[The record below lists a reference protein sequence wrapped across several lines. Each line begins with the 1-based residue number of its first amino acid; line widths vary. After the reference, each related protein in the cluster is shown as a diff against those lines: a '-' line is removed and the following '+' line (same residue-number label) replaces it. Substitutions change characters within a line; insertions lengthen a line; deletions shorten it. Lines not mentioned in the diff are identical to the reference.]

1 MLGTLRFSSS
11 QNRSRLLYCKQ
22 NMRDPNQRLVHLK
35 LAFFAFIVATVG
47 LALMVL
53 GKYLSTQNMSGFIG
67 FLPISE
73 VGGTLL
79 VAGLVGIGLDLWI
92 DGDRGVVIEKLVEK
106 VMIRALGKLAPTLR
120 DSVIQAFADNIDHLS
135 VVATDEFLD
144 RLARNAL
151 TLRLGDRTFAED
163 IYEDVRDMAIAA
175 TERWY
180 DTKISMNL
188 SPLPQGTGNETPPAF
203 VLTARYE
210 YRVRPATI
218 NRRFTAVSNMRE
230 YRAIMEDPGETS
242 VWYIN
247 PASGFDGSTREAFEL
262 VQFSVDGE
270 DRTIRRSSR
279 ASGQTYVVNIGKDI
293 VDSGEL
299 VTIAYTYRTV
309 LRQHGHMLH
318 VDVEQPSKG
327 LDVELEYGDC
337 GIAEMRLIPFIAS
350 SKKVRNFEM
359 PPTVPEKT
367 VGIGFDGWVMPKSGV
382 IAVWMLPTDNP
393 TPAN

>member
-1 MLGTLRFSSS
+1 
-11 QNRSRLLYCKQ
+11 
-22 NMRDPNQRLVHLK
+22 MRDPNQRLVHLK
-35 LAFFAFIVATVG
+35 LAIFAFFVAATG
-47 LALMVL
+47 IALMVL
-53 GKYLSTQNMSGFIG
+53 GKYLSMQNVSGVVS
-67 FLPISE
+67 FLPIGE

-92 DGDRGVVIEKLVEK
+92 DGDRGVVIERLVEK
-106 VMIRALGKLAPTLR
+106 VMVRVLGKLAPTLR

-144 RLARNAL
+144 KLARNAL

-180 DTKISMNL
+180 DTKITMNL
-188 SPLPQGTGNETPPAF
+188 SPLPRAIRTESPAAF

-210 YRVRPATI
+210 YRVKPVTI
-218 NRRFTAVSNMRE
+218 NRRFSAVSDIRD
-230 YRAIMEDPGETS
+230 YRSSMEDPGETS

-247 PASGFDGSTREAFEL
+247 PASGFNGITREAFEL
-262 VQFSVDGE
+262 VQFSVNGD
-270 DRTIRRSSR
+270 DRTIRRTSRSSR
-279 ASGQTYVVNIGKDI
+279 QTYTVNVGKDV
-293 VDSGEL
+293 VDAGKL

-337 GIAEMRLIPFIAS
+337 GIAEMRLLPFIAS
-350 SKKVRNFEM
+350 SKKIRNFEM

-367 VGIGFDGWVMPKSGV
+367 VGMGFDGWVMPRSGV
-382 IAVWMLPTDNP
+382 IAVWTLNTEKS
-393 TPAN
+393 

>member
-1 MLGTLRFSSS
+1 ML
-11 QNRSRLLYCKQ
+11 LLYCDQ
-22 NMRDPNQRLVHLK
+22 IMRDPNQRLVHLK
-35 LAFFAFIVATVG
+35 LAIFAFFVAATG
-47 LALMVL
+47 IALMVL
-53 GKYLSTQNMSGFIG
+53 GKYLSMQNVSGVVS
-67 FLPISE
+67 FLPIGE

-92 DGDRGVVIEKLVEK
+92 DGDRGVVIERLVEK
-106 VMIRALGKLAPTLR
+106 VMVRVLGKLAPTLR

-144 RLARNAL
+144 KLARNAL

-180 DTKISMNL
+180 DTKITMNL
-188 SPLPQGTGNETPPAF
+188 SPLPRAIRTESPAAF

-210 YRVRPATI
+210 YRVKPVTI
-218 NRRFTAVSNMRE
+218 NRRFSAVSDIRD
-230 YRAIMEDPGETS
+230 YRSSMEDPGETS

-247 PASGFDGSTREAFEL
+247 PASGFNGITREAFEL
-262 VQFSVDGE
+262 VQFSVNGD
-270 DRTIRRSSR
+270 DRTIRRTSRSSR
-279 ASGQTYVVNIGKDI
+279 QTYTVNVGKDV
-293 VDSGEL
+293 VDAGKL

-337 GIAEMRLIPFIAS
+337 GIAEMRLLPFIAS
-350 SKKVRNFEM
+350 SKKIRNFEM

-367 VGIGFDGWVMPKSGV
+367 VGMGFDGWVMPRSGV
-382 IAVWMLPTDNP
+382 IAVWTLNTEKS
-393 TPAN
+393 